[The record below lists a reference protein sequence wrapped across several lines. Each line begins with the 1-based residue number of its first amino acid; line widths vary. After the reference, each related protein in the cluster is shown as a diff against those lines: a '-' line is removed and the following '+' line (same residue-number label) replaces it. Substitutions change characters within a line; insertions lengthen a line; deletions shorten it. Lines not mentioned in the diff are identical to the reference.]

1 LIEPSLTLRVEG
13 KDQFDYAKEVQAART
28 AYPRLREQLKL
39 DAGVKLPGE
48 E

>member
-1 LIEPSLTLRVEG
+1 MEPGLTLRVQG
-13 KDQFDYAKEVQAART
+13 RPQFDYAREVQEARR

-48 E
+48 Q